1 MEQNPGLNNARLETT
16 AQILLVVL
24 FHLGFTESPGF
35 NQFPVQVNAPFGS
48 IRTDCMEV
56 EVGIGGTGMGIVQL
70 KKHTLLLLEALQRLL
85 KFSTMLQADEGLR
98 RGRDGF
104 QMAFPAQTATPVFYE
119 AAKAF
124 QWRK

>member
-24 FHLGFTESPGF
+24 LHLGFTESLGF
-35 NQFPVQVNAPFGS
+35 YQFSVQVNAPFGS
-48 IRTDCMEV
+48 IRTDCMEA
-56 EVGIGGTGMGIVQL
+56 EVGICGTGMGMMQS
-70 KKHTLLLLEALQRLL
+70 KKHMLQLLEALQRLL

-104 QMAFPAQTATPVFYE
+104 QMAFPTQTATPVLYE
-119 AAKAF
+119 AAKAL
-124 QWRK
+124 QCRG